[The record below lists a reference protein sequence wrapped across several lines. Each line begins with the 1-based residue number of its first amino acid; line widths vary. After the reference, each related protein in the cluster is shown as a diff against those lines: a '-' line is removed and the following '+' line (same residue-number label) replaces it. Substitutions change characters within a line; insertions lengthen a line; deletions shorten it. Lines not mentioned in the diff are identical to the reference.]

1 MTNPIELEMILRK
14 NREEAAAVAR
24 DIKQACSRICSAFIL
39 GILDIFGQK
48 NSKVTAAFHLYS
60 DGLDGFKSMN

>member
-39 GILDIFGQK
+39 GILTFLGKRTQK
-48 NSKVTAAFHLYS
+48 LPQPFTYIVLAWMDLRQ
-60 DGLDGFKSMN
+60 